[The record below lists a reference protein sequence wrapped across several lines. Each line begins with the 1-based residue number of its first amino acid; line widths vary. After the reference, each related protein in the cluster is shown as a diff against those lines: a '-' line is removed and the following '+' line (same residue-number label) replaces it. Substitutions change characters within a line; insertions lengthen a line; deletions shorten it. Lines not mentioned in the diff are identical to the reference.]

1 MCDELQPSFFSFLS
15 LDAKSSGVNYWFH
28 PWRLKEKRP
37 KKSWQLWRV
46 RKKWREKWRNKERGG
61 RRSAAIWPSKILRSA
76 PLTTFWP
83 AIVLLGWH
91 FLPCSSSLHFTVIK
105 PLFTNYL
112 YDFFSNYKKYGLAIT
127 TAVYVYKQE
136 SVGLAI
142 YYSWR
147 NSHK

>member
-112 YDFFSNYKKYGLAIT
+112 YDFFSNYKKIWT
-127 TAVYVYKQE
+127 C
-136 SVGLAI
+136 
-142 YYSWR
+142 YYN
-147 NSHK
+147 NSLRLQARICRTCHLLQLKKFS